1 MNRFLE
7 LRKMTGLSQRKFGD
21 KYNIPWRTVQDW
33 ECDVRQPPEY
43 VYELLKFKVEHDMKE
58 FARGIR

>member
-21 KYNIPWRTVQDW
+21 KYNIPWRTIQQW
-33 ECDVRQPPEY
+33 ECGERVPPEY
-43 VYELLKFKVEHDMKE
+43 VYELLKFKVECDMIVFRK
-58 FARGIR
+58 GIE